1 MGFDVESLSDARFP
15 NAMCPRCV
23 ALVSIYLDLKHS
35 EKTAICP
42 GCKASWEKGGST
54 FGWKDFFGAYDS
66 LIAIDDALTHSQKLV
81 KWVSMYKAGASRPI
95 DLLFRLMA
103 ESSHFVHF
111 ATWNFTTELI
121 GALAMLATRI
131 PVRGVIGEPLDKPN
145 DAYKVQALKT
155 LQSIGNFNVTHT
167 GSDIHFDQTHQ
178 KLYVFDGIVALYGS
192 PNLTMA
198 GWTKADE
205 SKELLEISTDLVKVR
220 ELNNKYISKF
230 YRIERFAEH
239 TKFSVING
247 RTDPD
252 NIWT

>member
-15 NAMCPRCV
+15 NAMCPRCA
-23 ALVSIYLDLKHS
+23 ALLSMYPDLKHS
-35 EKTAICP
+35 ENQASCP
-42 GCKASWEKGGST
+42 GCKAIWSIGGSSH
-54 FGWKDFFGAYDS
+54 WRDFFAAYDS
-66 LIAIDDALTHSQKLV
+66 VLKIEDALTHSQRLV
-81 KWVSMYKAGASRPI
+81 MWVSAYKGGALRPI
-95 DLLFRLMA
+95 DLFFYLMA
-103 ESSHFVHF
+103 ESKYFVHF

-192 PNLTMA
+192 PNLTMT

-205 SKELLEISTDLVKVR
+205 SKELLEISSDLVKVR

-230 YRIERFAEH
+230 YRIERFKDVSE
-239 TKFSVING
+239 FSVING
-247 RTDPD
+247 HEKPE
-252 NIWT
+252 NWLF